1 MNRWAESNIVSS
13 VSPKTNN
20 FKNKKV
26 LYKTNWTSVPGGY
39 TPFCADDHGINSES
53 PDYSEKGE

>member
-20 FKNKKV
+20 FKKRV
-26 LYKTNWTSVPGGY
+26 LYKTNFTSVTAEY